1 MIVIRDTKRFY
12 FEFDWPTDVDN
23 NLKHKTEFIMKSNES
38 LGERKA
44 KNEIKQLLLK
54 YKHGNHIYEH
64 RKQQNK

>member
-1 MIVIRDTKRFY
+1 
-12 FEFDWPTDVDN
+12 
-23 NLKHKTEFIMKSNES
+23 MKSNES

-64 RKQQNK
+64 RKRQNK